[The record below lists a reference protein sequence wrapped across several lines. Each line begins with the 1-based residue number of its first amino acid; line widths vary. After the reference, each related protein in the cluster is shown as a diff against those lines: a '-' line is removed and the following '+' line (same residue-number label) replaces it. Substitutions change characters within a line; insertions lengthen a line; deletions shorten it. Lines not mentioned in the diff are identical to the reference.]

1 MKLTTNFS
9 LSEFNKHNFT
19 VPANV
24 LSNLVELAKNL
35 QVLRDEVKKPIKIT
49 SGYRPA
55 ELNAKVGGATKS
67 RHITGQAADFKIEG
81 YTPKQVAAII
91 EKLIAEGKMKQG
103 GLGTYSTW
111 VHYDTY
117 FNGKN
122 PRRWTK

>member
-9 LSEFNKHNFT
+9 LNEFNKRNYN
-19 VPANV
+19 VPTDV
-24 LSNLVELAKNL
+24 LRNLLELAKNL

-55 ELNAKVGGATKS
+55 ELNSKVGGATKS
-67 RHITGQAADFKIEG
+67 RHITGEAADFKIEG
-81 YTPKQVAAII
+81 YTPKQVSAII

>member
-9 LSEFNKHNFT
+9 LSEFNKRNYN
-19 VPANV
+19 VPTDV
-24 LSNLVELAKNL
+24 LRNLIELAKNL

-55 ELNAKVGGATKS
+55 ELNAKVGGASKS

-91 EKLIAEGKMKQG
+91 EKLIAAGKMKQG
-103 GLGTYSTW
+103 GIGTYSTW
-111 VHYDTY
+111 VHYDVRGTAA
-117 FNGKN
+117 
-122 PRRWTK
+122 RWAK

>member
-9 LSEFNKHNFT
+9 LSEFNKRNYN
-19 VPANV
+19 VPTDV
-24 LSNLVELAKNL
+24 LRNLIELAKNL

-55 ELNAKVGGATKS
+55 ELNAKVGGASKS

-91 EKLIAEGKMKQG
+91 EKLIAAGKMKQG
-103 GLGTYSTW
+103 GIGTYSTW

-122 PRRWTK
+122 PRRWAK

>member
-9 LSEFNKHNFT
+9 LNEFNKRNYN
-19 VPANV
+19 VPTDV
-24 LSNLVELAKNL
+24 LRNLIELAKNL

-67 RHITGQAADFKIEG
+67 RHITGQAADLKIEG

-91 EKLIAEGKMKQG
+91 EKLIAAGKMKQG
-103 GLGTYSTW
+103 GLGIYSTW
-111 VHYDTY
+111 IHYDVRGTAA
-117 FNGKN
+117 
-122 PRRWTK
+122 RWTK

>member
-9 LSEFNKHNFT
+9 LNEFNKRNYN
-19 VPANV
+19 VPTDV
-24 LSNLVELAKNL
+24 LRNLIELAKNL

-91 EKLIAEGKMKQG
+91 EKLIAAGKMKQG

-111 VHYDTY
+111 VHYDTR
-117 FNGKN
+117 GTAA
-122 PRRWTK
+122 RWAK

>member
-9 LSEFNKHNFT
+9 LNEFNKRNYN
-19 VPANV
+19 VPTDV
-24 LSNLVELAKNL
+24 LRNLLELAKNL
-35 QVLRDEVKKPIKIT
+35 QVLRDVVKKPINIT

-55 ELNAKVGGATKS
+55 ELNTKVGGATKS
-67 RHITGQAADFKIEG
+67 RHITGEAADFKIEG

-111 VHYDTY
+111 VHYDVRGTAA
-117 FNGKN
+117 
-122 PRRWTK
+122 RWTK

>member
-9 LSEFNKHNFT
+9 LNEFNKRNYN
-19 VPANV
+19 VPTDV
-24 LSNLVELAKNL
+24 LRNLIDLAKNL

>member
-1 MKLTTNFS
+1 
-9 LSEFNKHNFT
+9 
-19 VPANV
+19 V
-24 LSNLVELAKNL
+24 LRNLIELAKNL

-55 ELNAKVGGATKS
+55 ELNAKIGGATKS
-67 RHITGQAADFKIEG
+67 RHITGEAADFKIEG

-111 VHYDTY
+111 VHYDVRGTAA
-117 FNGKN
+117 
-122 PRRWTK
+122 RWNK

>member
-9 LSEFNKHNFT
+9 LNEFNKRNYN
-19 VPANV
+19 VPTDV
-24 LSNLVELAKNL
+24 LRNLLELAKNL
-35 QVLRDEVKKPIKIT
+35 QVLRDVVKKPINIT

-67 RHITGQAADFKIEG
+67 RHITGEAADFKIEG

-111 VHYDTY
+111 VHYDVRGTAA
-117 FNGKN
+117 
-122 PRRWTK
+122 RWTK

>member
-9 LSEFNKHNFT
+9 LNEFNKRNYN
-19 VPANV
+19 VPTDV
-24 LSNLVELAKNL
+24 LRNLIELAKNL

-67 RHITGQAADFKIEG
+67 RHITGQAADLKIEG

-91 EKLIAEGKMKQG
+91 EKLIAAGKMKQG
-103 GLGTYSTW
+103 GLVIYSTW
-111 VHYDTY
+111 IHYDVRGTAA
-117 FNGKN
+117 
-122 PRRWTK
+122 RWTK

>member
-9 LSEFNKHNFT
+9 LNEFNKRNYN
-19 VPANV
+19 VPTDV
-24 LSNLVELAKNL
+24 LRNLLELAKNL

-67 RHITGQAADFKIEG
+67 RHITGEAADFKIEG
-81 YTPKQVAAII
+81 YTPKQVSAII

-111 VHYDTY
+111 VHYDVRGTAA
-117 FNGKN
+117 
-122 PRRWTK
+122 RWTK

>member
-9 LSEFNKHNFT
+9 LSEFNKRNYN
-19 VPANV
+19 VPTDV
-24 LSNLVELAKNL
+24 LRNLIELAKNL

-81 YTPKQVAAII
+81 YTPKQVASII
-91 EKLIAEGKMKQG
+91 EKLIAAGKMKQG

-122 PRRWTK
+122 PRRWSK

>member
-9 LSEFNKHNFT
+9 LSEFNKRNYN
-19 VPANV
+19 VPTDV
-24 LSNLVELAKNL
+24 LRNLIELAKNL
-35 QVLRDEVKKPIKIT
+35 QVLREEVKKPIKIT

-67 RHITGQAADFKIEG
+67 RHITGEAADFKIEG

-111 VHYDTY
+111 THFDVRGT
-117 FNGKN
+117 KA
-122 PRRWTK
+122 RWAK

>member
-9 LSEFNKHNFT
+9 LNEFNKRNYN
-19 VPANV
+19 VPTDV
-24 LSNLVELAKNL
+24 LRNLLELAKNL

-55 ELNAKVGGATKS
+55 ELNAKVGGASKS
-67 RHITGQAADFKIEG
+67 RHITGEAADFKIEG

-111 VHYDTY
+111 VHYDVRGTAA
-117 FNGKN
+117 
-122 PRRWTK
+122 RWAK

>member
-9 LSEFNKHNFT
+9 LSEFNKRNYN
-19 VPANV
+19 VPTDV
-24 LSNLVELAKNL
+24 LRNLIELAKNL

-55 ELNAKVGGATKS
+55 ELNAKVGGAKS
-67 RHITGQAADFKIEG
+67 SKHIIGQAADFKIEG

-91 EKLIAEGKMKQG
+91 EKLIAAGKMKQG

-111 VHYDTY
+111 VHYDVRGTAA
-117 FNGKN
+117 
-122 PRRWTK
+122 RWSK